1 MALVQHSARTPED
14 PWYLTWDP
22 SSGTRTALATRRV
35 ELRRL
40 RTDTKESVALSTH
53 VESEVGR
60 ESGEAVGEVGRD
72 SRTCLGHGCTWL

>member
-1 MALVQHSARTPED
+1 MGGACAAQCAHAGRSMVPHVG
-14 PWYLTWDP
+14 